1 MSWGARRS
9 LLVKNNVSGSPPGR
23 GSATEE
29 DAMHPVI
36 IEAVA
41 AERARESQAHAEAA
55 GLARQFRRA
64 RRRPSAPP
72 ASSARPGLWRL
83 PRPLRHA

>member
-1 MSWGARRS
+1 MTLAVGATDELGAAAQSFWSRTTTMAARR
-9 LLVKNNVSGSPPGR
+9 GEGQQ
-23 GSATEE
+23 TEE

-55 GLARQFRRA
+55 RLARQFRRA
-64 RRRPSAPP
+64 RRRPSAP
-72 ASSARPGLWRL
+72 SA
-83 PRPLRHA
+83 